1 MTIVMLKNG
10 ICAGPLAGSF
20 PLLGPRTN
28 NTDMVVGVD
37 EKVAEEE
44 RREIE
49 DKRRVSPTR
58 AFLGRQGGAAA
69 QSTSTDMLW

>member
-10 ICAGPLAGSF
+10 ICAGPLARLF

-28 NTDMVVGVD
+28 NTDMVVDVD
-37 EKVAEEE
+37 EKVVEEE

-49 DKRRVSPTR
+49 DKRKVSPARTFHGLQ
-58 AFLGRQGGAAA
+58 AGAAA
-69 QSTSTDMLW
+69 LSPSTDML

>member
-10 ICAGPLAGSF
+10 ICAGPLAGLF
-20 PLLGPRTN
+20 LLLGPRTN
-28 NTDMVVGVD
+28 NMDMVVGVD

-49 DKRRVSPTR
+49 DKRRVSPTH
-58 AFLGRQGGAAA
+58 AFLGRQGSAAVL
-69 QSTSTDMLW
+69 SPSTDMLW